1 MLYEIIRNICTWD
14 VLMGLAIGIGAG
26 MIIGII
32 PGLGGSIGCAL
43 LIPLSYA
50 MEPVGAIAMMLALY
64 TTSTYGGSFSAILLH
79 TPGTAA
85 SAATSDDGYALT
97 VRGRALEAIGWSTV
111 SSCIGGVFSGCILL
125 LVSPPLARMA
135 VKFNDPEKFFIALFG
150 ITIIGSLAGKDV
162 VKGLI
167 SGLLG
172 MMVGCVG
179 MDAAMGTIRYCF
191 GITKMTAGIDSMPVL
206 IGLFSI
212 AQVMVMCEDR
222 AKVNSTLVEGDIP
235 PLSGQFIPPFGQIW
249 KQKWNIIRSSV
260 IGTLIG
266 ILPGAG
272 ANIGCWVSYNEAKR
286 VSKHPEE
293 FGKGS
298 IDGIV
303 ASEAANNAV
312 TGGAFVPLLTLSIPG
327 SPVAAVV
334 LSALL
339 LQGLQPGNKLFTTQ
353 GGITYSIIIAFILS
367 NILMGIVGALIV
379 KHMAS
384 IIKCP
389 VSVLAPCITVMSVL
403 GVYAMKLSM
412 FNVLLLLIFGLF
424 AYFMRKLDIPVA
436 PMMLG
441 LILGPMAE
449 ESYVRCITLA
459 RGQNMMAYFCSRPIC
474 VVLIA
479 LIVLSL
485 FAPAIGSLFGKLL
498 VRAANRNTGTTEESS
513 DAEK

>member
-1 MLYEIIRNICTWD
+1 MIESVISNLFTWD
-14 VLMGLAIGIGAG
+14 VLLGLVIGVGAG

-50 MEPVGAIAMMLALY
+50 MEATGAIAMMLALY

-97 VRGRALEAIGWSTV
+97 LQGRALEAIGWSTI
-111 SSCIGGVFSGCILL
+111 SSCIGGVFSGIILL

-150 ITIIGSLAGKDV
+150 ITIIGSLAGRDV

-179 MDAAMGTIRYCF
+179 MDAAMGTARYCF
-191 GITKMTAGIDSMPVL
+191 NISRLTAGIDSMPVL

-212 AQVMVMCEDR
+212 AQVMVMCENR
-222 AKVNSTLVEGDIP
+222 AKVNSTLIDGDIP
-235 PLSGQFIPPFGQIW
+235 PLSGQFIPPFAQIW
-249 KQKWNIIRSSV
+249 KQKWNIVRSSV

-286 VSKHPEE
+286 ISKNPEE

-353 GGITYSIIIAFILS
+353 AGITYSIILAFILS
-367 NILMGIVGALIV
+367 NILMGFFGAVVV
-379 KHMAS
+379 KHMAA

-389 VSVLAPCITVMSVL
+389 VSVLAPSITVMSVL

-412 FNVLLLLIFGLF
+412 FNVLLLLIFGLV
-424 AYFMRKLDIPVA
+424 AYIMRKLDISVA

-449 ESYVRCITLA
+449 ESFIRCITLA
-459 RGQNMMAYFCSRPIC
+459 RGQNMMVYFFSRPIC
-474 VVLIA
+474 IVLMG

-485 FAPAIGSLFGKLL
+485 FAPVIGGMAAKLME
-498 VRAANRNTGTTEESS
+498 RAVNHNMKLHGDDNHET
-513 DAEK
+513 

>member
-1 MLYEIIRNICTWD
+1 MVQEVISNLLTWD
-14 VLMGLAIGIGAG
+14 VALGLLIGIGAG

-43 LIPLSYA
+43 LIPMSYA

-97 VRGRALEAIGWSTV
+97 VKGRALEAIGWSTV
-111 SSCIGGVFSGCILL
+111 SSCIGGVFSGFVLL

-135 VKFNDPEKFFIALFG
+135 VRFNDPEKFFIALFG

-162 VKGLI
+162 IKGLI
-167 SGLLG
+167 SGVLG

-179 MDAAMGTIRYCF
+179 MDGAMGTLRYTF
-191 GITKMTAGIDSMPVL
+191 GNIKLSGGIDSMPVL

-212 AQVMVMCEDR
+212 AQVMIMCENR
-222 AKVNSTLVEGDIP
+222 NRVNCKLVEGDIP
-235 PLSGQFIPPFGQIW
+235 PLSGQFIPPFSQIW
-249 KQKWNIIRSSV
+249 SQKLNILRSSI

-293 FGKGS
+293 FGYGS

-303 ASEAANNAV
+303 ASESANNAV
-312 TGGAFVPLLTLSIPG
+312 TGGAFVPLLTLSVPG

-367 NILMGIVGALIV
+367 NILMGLFGAVVV
-379 KHMAS
+379 KRMAS

-403 GVYAMKLSM
+403 GVYAMQLKM
-412 FNVLLLLIFGLF
+412 FNVLLLLIFGLI
-424 AYFMRKLDIPVA
+424 AYIMRKVDISVA

-449 ESYVRCITLA
+449 DSFVRCITLA
-459 RGQNMMAYFCSRPIC
+459 NGKGMMAYFFSRPIC
-474 VVLIA
+474 VVMMA

-485 FAPAIGSLFGKLL
+485 FAPLIGSAVAK
-498 VRAANRNTGTTEESS
+498 VMERAANRNVGEGN
-513 DAEK
+513 K

>member
-1 MLYEIIRNICTWD
+1 MFQQILNNLLSWD
-14 VLMGLAIGIGAG
+14 VLLGLVIGIGAG

-50 MEPVGAIAMMLALY
+50 MKPVGAIAMMLALY

-97 VRGRALEAIGWSTV
+97 VKGRALEAIGWSTIC
-111 SSCIGGVFSGCILL
+111 SSIGGVFSGFVLL
-125 LVSPPLARMA
+125 FVSPPLARMA
-135 VKFNDPEKFFIALFG
+135 VQFNDPEKFFIAVFG
-150 ITIIGSLAGKDV
+150 ITIIGSLAGGNV
-162 VKGLI
+162 IKGLI

-172 MMVGCVG
+172 MMIGCVG
-179 MDAAMGTIRYCF
+179 MDDAMGALRYTF
-191 GITKMTAGIDSMPVL
+191 GNAKLSGGIDSMPVL

-212 AQVMVMCEDR
+212 CQVMVMCEKRDR
-222 AKVNSTLVEGDIP
+222 VNSRLVEGDIP
-235 PLSGQFIPPFGQIW
+235 PLSGQFLPPIKKVW
-249 KQKWNIIRSSV
+249 KQKWNIVRSSI

-286 VSKHPEE
+286 ASKHPEE

-298 IDGIV
+298 IEGIV

-312 TGGAFVPLLTLSIPG
+312 TGGAFVPLLTLSVPG

-367 NILMGIVGALIV
+367 NILMALFGAV
-379 KHMAS
+379 AVRHMAS

-403 GVYAMKLSM
+403 GVYAMQLKM
-412 FNVLLLLIFGLF
+412 MNVLLLMIFGIV
-424 AYFMRKLDIPVA
+424 AYIMRKVDIPVA

-449 ESYVRCITLA
+449 ASYVRCITLA
-459 RGQNMMAYFCSRPIC
+459 KNKGLGMIGYFATRPIC
-474 VVLIA
+474 VVLMG

-485 FAPAIGSLFGKLL
+485 FAPAIGKVIGKAME
-498 VRAANRNTGTTEESS
+498 RAANKNVGEQ
-513 DAEK
+513 AE

>member
-1 MLYEIIRNICTWD
+1 MIESIIANLCTWD
-14 VLMGLAIGIGAG
+14 VLLGLIIGIGAG

-50 MEPVGAIAMMLALY
+50 MEPTGAIAMMLALY

-97 VRGRALEAIGWSTV
+97 KQGRALEAIGWSTV
-111 SSCIGGVFSGCILL
+111 SSCIGGVFSGFILL

-135 VKFNDPEKFFIALFG
+135 VQFNDPEKFFIALFG
-150 ITIIGSLAGKDV
+150 ITIIGSLAGRDV
-162 VKGLI
+162 IKGLI

-172 MMVGCVG
+172 MMIGCVG
-179 MDAAMGTIRYCF
+179 MDEAMGAMRYVF
-191 GITKMTAGIDSMPVL
+191 GINDLTAGINTMPVL

-212 AQVMVMCEDR
+212 AQIMVMCENR
-222 AKVNSTLVEGDIP
+222 SKVNALLIDGDIP
-235 PLSGQFIPPFGQIW
+235 PLSGQFIPPFNQIW
-249 KQKWNIIRSSV
+249 KQKWNILRSSV
-260 IGTLIG
+260 IGTLVG

-286 VSKHPEE
+286 VSKNPSE

-312 TGGAFVPLLTLSIPG
+312 TGGAFVPLLTLSVPG

-367 NILMGIVGALIV
+367 NILMGFFGALIV
-379 KHMAS
+379 KHMAA

-389 VSVLAPCITVMSVL
+389 VSVLAPSIAVMSIL
-403 GVYAMKLSM
+403 GVYAMNLRM
-412 FNVLLLLIFGLF
+412 FHILLLLIFGMISF
-424 AYFMRKLDIPVA
+424 FMRKLDIPVA

-441 LILGPMAE
+441 HILGPMAE
-449 ESYVRCITLA
+449 ASFVRCITLA
-459 RGQNMMAYFCSRPIC
+459 KGQNMFVYFCSRPIC
-474 VVLIA
+474 IIMMV
-479 LIVLSL
+479 LIVLSI
-485 FAPAIGSLFGKLL
+485 FAPVIGAAIGKMMEA
-498 VRAANRNTGTTEESS
+498 AANRNLNKYEGGEN
-513 DAEK
+513 A

>member
-1 MLYEIIRNICTWD
+1 MVQEVISNLLTWD
-14 VLMGLAIGIGAG
+14 VALGLVIGIGAG
-26 MIIGII
+26 MVIGII

-43 LIPLSYA
+43 LIPMSYA
-50 MEPVGAIAMMLALY
+50 MDPVGAIAMMLALY

-85 SAATSDDGYALT
+85 SVATSDDGYSLT
-97 VRGRALEAIGWSTV
+97 VKGRALEAIGWSTV
-111 SSCIGGVFSGCILL
+111 SSCIGGVFSGLILL
-125 LVSPPLARMA
+125 WVSPPLARMA
-135 VKFNDPEKFFIALFG
+135 VRFNDPEKFFIALFG
-150 ITIIGSLAGKDV
+150 ITIIGSLAGRDV
-162 VKGLI
+162 IKGLI

-179 MDAAMGTIRYCF
+179 MDGAMGTLRYTF
-191 GITKMTAGIDSMPVL
+191 GSVKLSGGIDSMPVL

-212 AQVMVMCEDR
+212 AQVMIMCENR
-222 AKVNSTLVEGDIP
+222 ERVNCKLVEGDIP
-235 PLSGQFIPPFGQIW
+235 PLSGQFIPPLKQIW
-249 KQKWNIIRSSV
+249 KQKYNIIRSSI

-293 FGKGS
+293 FGHGS

-303 ASEAANNAV
+303 ASESANNAV
-312 TGGAFVPLLTLSIPG
+312 TGGAFVPLLTLSVPG

-339 LQGLQPGNKLFTTQ
+339 LQGLQPGNKLFTVQ
-353 GGITYSIIIAFILS
+353 GGITYSIIVAFILS
-367 NILMGIVGALIV
+367 NILMGLFGAVVV

-403 GVYAMKLSM
+403 GVYAMQLKM
-412 FNVLLLLIFGLF
+412 FNVLLLLIFGLV
-424 AYFMRKLDIPVA
+424 AYIMRKVDISVA

-449 ESYVRCITLA
+449 DSYVRCITLA
-459 RGQNMMAYFCSRPIC
+459 KGQSMFMYFLSRPIC
-474 VVLIA
+474 VIMML

-485 FAPAIGSLFGKLL
+485 FAPVIGSAIGK
-498 VRAANRNTGTTEESS
+498 VMERAANRNVGDGSS
-513 DAEK
+513 KQ

>member
-1 MLYEIIRNICTWD
+1 MVQQVISNLFTWD
-14 VLMGLAIGIGAG
+14 VAIGLLIGIGAG

-43 LIPLSYA
+43 LIPMSYA
-50 MEPVGAIAMMLALY
+50 MDPVGAIAMMLALY

-85 SAATSDDGYALT
+85 SAATSDDGYSLT
-97 VRGRALEAIGWSTV
+97 VKGRALEAIGWSTV
-111 SSCIGGVFSGCILL
+111 SSCIGGVFSGFVLL

-150 ITIIGSLAGKDV
+150 ISIIGSLAGKDV
-162 VKGLI
+162 IKGLI
-167 SGLLG
+167 SGVLG

-179 MDAAMGTIRYCF
+179 MDSAMGTLRYTF
-191 GITKMTAGIDSMPVL
+191 GNIKLSGGIDSMPVL

-212 AQVMVMCEDR
+212 AQVMIMCENRDR
-222 AKVNSTLVEGDIP
+222 VNCKLVEGDIP
-235 PLSGQFIPPFGQIW
+235 ALSGQFIPPFSQVWG
-249 KQKWNIIRSSV
+249 QKWNILRSSI

-286 VSKHPEE
+286 TSKHPEE
-293 FGKGS
+293 FGHGS

-303 ASEAANNAV
+303 ASESANNAV
-312 TGGAFVPLLTLSIPG
+312 TGGAFVPLLTLSVPG

-353 GGITYSIIIAFILS
+353 GGITYSIIVAFILS
-367 NILMGIVGALIV
+367 NILMGLFGAVVV

-403 GVYAMKLSM
+403 GVYAMQLKM
-412 FNVLLLLIFGLF
+412 FNVLLLLIFGLI
-424 AYFMRKLDIPVA
+424 AYIMRKVDISVA

-459 RGQNMMAYFCSRPIC
+459 SGQGTMAYFLSRPIC
-474 VVLIA
+474 IIMMV

-485 FAPAIGSLFGKLL
+485 VAPAIGSAIGKIME
-498 VRAANRNTGTTEESS
+498 RAANRNTGSKE
-513 DAEK
+513 